1 MLGNELM
8 EANYTFAIYF
18 SKLGDL
24 FSEGGSYRSTANYRD
39 MLRDRN
45 SFVSLRDEGV
55 ASRAKMLF
63 LRPQPA
69 KLHIY
74 THMQMNSV

>member
-1 MLGNELM
+1 M

-55 ASRAKMLF
+55 AS
-63 LRPQPA
+63 
-69 KLHIY
+69 
-74 THMQMNSV
+74 

>member
-55 ASRAKMLF
+55 AS
-63 LRPQPA
+63 
-69 KLHIY
+69 
-74 THMQMNSV
+74 